1 MSELYATDNFE
12 AGEMLLS
19 LGSGKNKIHCKNAAT
34 ECDLMYIG
42 NSQDRD
48 EIVDSIF
55 NRMYLLNWSPQNLAD
70 EMYRSEQ
77 KTQEF
82 IETFTREVIE
92 YFGFKLTDSEYL
104 YLTVNRLVKNL
115 AKRFGDKYNVRK
127 W

>member
-1 MSELYATDNFE
+1 
-12 AGEMLLS
+12 
-19 LGSGKNKIHCKNAAT
+19 
-34 ECDLMYIG
+34 MYIG

>member
-1 MSELYATDNFE
+1 MKCI
-12 AGEMLLS
+12 GLS
-19 LGSGKNKIHCKNAAT
+19 K
-34 ECDLMYIG
+34 
-42 NSQDRD
+42 
-48 EIVDSIF
+48 
-55 NRMYLLNWSPQNLAD
+55 
-70 EMYRSEQ
+70 